1 MRLDIFGFILCVCFL
16 RVFFIIYKEYCVIF
30 FLMKILVFMII
41 YKIFIDKLFRF
52 DKCYV
57 IKRFGYF
64 MGGD

>member
-1 MRLDIFGFILCVCFL
+1 MCMFVKSVFYYIL
-16 RVFFIIYKEYCVIF
+16 RVLCGF

-41 YKIFIDKLFRF
+41 NKIFIDKLFRF

>member
-1 MRLDIFGFILCVCFL
+1 M
-16 RVFFIIYKEYCVIF
+16 IF

-41 YKIFIDKLFRF
+41 NKIFIDKLFRF